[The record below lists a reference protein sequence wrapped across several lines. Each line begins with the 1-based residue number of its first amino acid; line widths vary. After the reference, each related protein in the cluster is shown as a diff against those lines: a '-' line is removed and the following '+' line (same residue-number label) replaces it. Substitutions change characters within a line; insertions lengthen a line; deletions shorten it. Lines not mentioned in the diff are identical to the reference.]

1 MAHKRPPAGGAD
13 ETDAPPRPFD
23 VRIIKTLVGL
33 MNQHDLSE
41 IDLHEGEHRIR
52 LRRGTQQQIVQT
64 VAGPPVS
71 QATAPAP
78 ALAGGAPT
86 AAADA
91 KPAGATT
98 SGRVIKSPTPGTF
111 YASPSPGAAPFV
123 TVGARVS
130 PETVVCIIEAMKILN
145 EIPAECSGVITKVLV
160 ENQQPVEYGQ
170 NLFEVDPTG

>member
-1 MAHKRPPAGGAD
+1 LEVNTVPADDSTKA
-13 ETDAPPRPFD
+13 PRPFD

-52 LRRGTQQQIVQT
+52 IRRGTKQTIVQT
-64 VAGPPVS
+64 SP
-71 QATAPAP
+71 P
-78 ALAGGAPT
+78 ALTALPAGSAATPPPNQPT
-86 AAADA
+86 ADA
-91 KPAGATT
+91 KPPMPTRTGT
-98 SGRVIKSPTPGTF
+98 VIKSPTPGTF
-111 YASPSPGAAPFV
+111 YTSPSPGAPAFV
-123 TVGARVS
+123 TVGSRVS

-170 NLFEVDPTG
+170 ALFEVDPTG